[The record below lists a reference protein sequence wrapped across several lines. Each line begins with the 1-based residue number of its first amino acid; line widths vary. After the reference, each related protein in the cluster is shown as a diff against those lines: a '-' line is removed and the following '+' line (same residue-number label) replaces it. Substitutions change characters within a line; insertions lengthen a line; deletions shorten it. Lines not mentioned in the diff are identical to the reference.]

1 MQFGNYVEGG
11 RRQQDLNRAYDA
23 LMDLAGVLALP
34 PRALSL
40 GGRLGLA
47 FGARGSGGTDAAA
60 AHYERGNVVIN
71 LTKREGAGSL
81 AHEWW
86 HGLDNYFSQQRG
98 DGGSYMTEDSRRGDG
113 VREEMRS
120 AFREVMS
127 AINRTGMQER
137 SRKLDDRKTKDYW
150 TTKPEM
156 SARAFES
163 YVISKLQDQNAG
175 NDYLANVVGA
185 SVFALEGGYPYPTA
199 GEMPQIRGAF
209 DAFFQTVE
217 TREESGATVLY
228 STSDSAPPARGLSLE
243 QAQQAVQQA
252 LAGLANPPPVNV
264 VSRSEELGV
273 GTPDGVMGAAIPAEG
288 RIVLVA
294 SAHGSADAVIET
306 VFHESFH
313 LVS

>member
-1 MQFGNYVEGG
+1 M
-11 RRQQDLNRAYDA
+11 
-23 LMDLAGVLALP
+23 LMMKIEMNADKIQA
-34 PRALSL
+34 
-40 GGRLGLA
+40 
-47 FGARGSGGTDAAA
+47 
-60 AHYERGNVVIN
+60 E
-71 LTKREGAGSL
+71 
-81 AHEWW
+81 
-86 HGLDNYFSQQRG
+86 QR
-98 DGGSYMTEDSRRGDG
+98 YT
-113 VREEMRS
+113 
-120 AFREVMS
+120 MS

-228 STSDSAPPARGLSLE
+228 STSDSASAANTSRMECCLTNTVAAQIAAAMMPAVYTADS
-243 QAQQAVQQA
+243 
-252 LAGLANPPPVNV
+252 NPTPMPESTTVAAPV
-264 VSRSEELGV
+264 
-273 GTPDGVMGAAIPAEG
+273 
-288 RIVLVA
+288 
-294 SAHGSADAVIET
+294 
-306 VFHESFH
+306 
-313 LVS
+313 